1 MCFALNIALFSCP
14 LSLRE
19 GSGLNFMLKSVFG
32 DDSAN
37 SAGVSAAGTAWGDG
51 DIVVA
56 GQDRVSHQP

>member
-1 MCFALNIALFSCP
+1 MCFVLNIALFHAH
-14 LSLRE
+14 SLRE